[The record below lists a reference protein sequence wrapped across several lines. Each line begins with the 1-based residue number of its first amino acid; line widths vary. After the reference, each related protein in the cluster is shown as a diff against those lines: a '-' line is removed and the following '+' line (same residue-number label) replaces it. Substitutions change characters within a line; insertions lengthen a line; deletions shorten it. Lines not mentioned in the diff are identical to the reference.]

1 MNYVLQYV
9 NGHADNKLTFFFFF
23 FFFGGGGGGG
33 GGMVGGGGDKDRVL
47 KSKKKKLVYTE
58 NIGKLVGRRG
68 KSQFISGELGNRL
81 HVPAY
86 CSKH

>member
-1 MNYVLQYV
+1 
-9 NGHADNKLTFFFFF
+9 
-23 FFFGGGGGGG
+23 
-33 GGMVGGGGDKDRVL
+33 MVGGGGDKDRVL
-47 KSKKKKLVYTE
+47 KGKKKKLVYTE